1 MPLARGA
8 VKTGMQRHARRLT
21 GWRRT
26 SGDGDTEERDTHEG
40 KRFDRTP
47 PSQAGGYGKRTGN
60 NGLSTRYHC
69 PLTRISLRTDV
80 TPLTERAT

>member
-47 PSQAGGYGKRTGN
+47 PFHGREGTASEPATAGCR
-60 NGLSTRYHC
+60 
-69 PLTRISLRTDV
+69 PAIIV
-80 TPLTERAT
+80 P